1 MTGWQSV
8 QGRLVTSGEEAL
20 EQCAIHVVDH
30 LRSTLY
36 VWLGRTDVGIK
47 REERGKEQPTV
58 IADEFFLWFQARCA
72 AKAC

>member
-1 MTGWQSV
+1 MRGWQSV

-36 VWLGRTDVGIK
+36 VWLGRTDVGIE
-47 REERGKEQPTV
+47 REERGKERPTV